1 MRVAFDRKIKLG
13 RFLPCMKLGKVGEVN
28 AEFDL
33 KLIRT
38 RLIRGMPELEI
49 GSDLPVAAVAVI
61 IDPNNRGGAIL
72 LIRRREWRD
81 DPWSGQIAFP
91 GGRKSLADRDLLET
105 AIREAMEEVGVQL
118 KNHEL
123 LGHLLTV
130 TARTRRMRVLPVL
143 FQLKSEVSIHANNEV
158 TETFWV
164 PLNDLEKLEIENREV
179 KVEEGSLTVP
189 SYEYEGHVI
198 WGLTFRIL
206 NLLLNKRTPGDL

>member
-1 MRVAFDRKIKLG
+1 VD
-13 RFLPCMKLGKVGEVN
+13 

-33 KLIRT
+33 KLIKA
-38 RLIRGMPELEI
+38 RLIHEMPEPEI

-61 IDPNNRGGAIL
+61 IGPSSRGGAVL
-72 LIRRREWRD
+72 LIRRRERGD

-118 KNHEL
+118 KDHEL
-123 LGHLLTV
+123 LGHLPIVAT
-130 TARTRRMRVLPVL
+130 RTRPMRVLPVI
-143 FQLKSEVSIHANNEV
+143 FQLKSEISIHANTEV

-164 PLNDLEKLEIENREV
+164 PISDLEKLEIGNTEV
-179 KVEEGSLTVP
+179 KVGKGSLTVP

-206 NLLLNKRTPGDL
+206 NLLINRRTHGDL